1 MLAVLQLLA
10 DCLTIVVAAQLGN
23 KFTGE
28 VQAAFQ
34 KFLAVVVSSLGRHHK
49 MVEWTDFER
58 DTIQDIF
65 SRIEYDVVG
74 PAALARCLV
83 VYPWTQRYFG
93 GFGNLYNA
101 AAIKGNPM
109 VSKHGTTILHGLER
123 AVKNM
128 DDIKNTYTELSVLHS
143 EKLHVDPDNF
153 KLLADCLTIVV
164 AAQLGNEFTGEVQA
178 AFQKFLAV
186 VVSSL
191 GRQYH

>member
-1 MLAVLQLLA
+1 
-10 DCLTIVVAAQLGN
+10 
-23 KFTGE
+23 
-28 VQAAFQ
+28 
-34 KFLAVVVSSLGRHHK
+34 

-58 DTIQDIF
+58 ATIQDIF
-65 SRIEYDVVG
+65 SKMDYDDVG
-74 PAALARCLV
+74 PAALSRCLV

-93 GFGNLYNA
+93 NFGNLYNA
-101 AAIKGNPM
+101 AAIISNPM
-109 VSKHGTTILHGLER
+109 IANHGKVVLHGLDR

-128 DDIKNTYTELSVLHS
+128 DNIKETYAELSVLHS

-153 KLLADCLTIVV
+153 KLLSDCLTIVV
-164 AAQLGNEFTGEVQA
+164 AARMGAAFTGDVQA

>member
-1 MLAVLQLLA
+1 MPENSVSADLQ
-10 DCLTIVVAAQLGN
+10 
-23 KFTGE
+23 TG
-28 VQAAFQ
+28 
-34 KFLAVVVSSLGRHHK
+34 SDK

-58 DTIQDIF
+58 DTIKDIF

-83 VYPWTQRYFG
+83 VYPWTQRYFS

-109 VSKHGTTILHGLER
+109 VSKHGTTIMHGLDR
-123 AVKNM
+123 AVKNL
-128 DDIKNTYTELSVLHS
+128 DDIENTYTELSVLHS

-164 AAQLGNEFTGEVQA
+164 AAQLGKEFTGEVQA

>member
-1 MLAVLQLLA
+1 
-10 DCLTIVVAAQLGN
+10 
-23 KFTGE
+23 
-28 VQAAFQ
+28 
-34 KFLAVVVSSLGRHHK
+34 

-58 DTIQDIF
+58 ATIKDIF
-65 SRIEYDVVG
+65 SKIDTGAVG
-74 PAALARCLV
+74 SAALARCLI

-93 GFGNLYNA
+93 SFGNLYNA
-101 AAIKGNPM
+101 AAITSNPK
-109 VSKHGTTILHGLER
+109 VAAHGKVVMGGLEK

-128 DDIKNTYTELSVLHS
+128 DDIKNAFKDLSVLHS

-153 KLLADCLTIVV
+153 RLLADCLTIVV
-164 AAQLGNEFTGEVQA
+164 AGQLGKGFTGDVQA

>member
-1 MLAVLQLLA
+1 
-10 DCLTIVVAAQLGN
+10 
-23 KFTGE
+23 
-28 VQAAFQ
+28 
-34 KFLAVVVSSLGRHHK
+34 
-49 MVEWTDFER
+49 MVEWSDFER
-58 DTIQDIF
+58 ATIQDIF
-65 SRIEYDVVG
+65 GKMDYDDVG
-74 PAALARCLV
+74 PAALSRCLV

-101 AAIKGNPM
+101 AAIASNPM
-109 VSKHGTTILHGLER
+109 VAAHGKVVLRGLDR
-123 AVKNM
+123 AVRNM
-128 DDIKNTYTELSVLHS
+128 DDIKGTYAELSVLHS

-164 AAQLGNEFTGEVQA
+164 AARMGKDFTGEVQA

>member
-1 MLAVLQLLA
+1 MFALEICALTLSFFEFQVMRFFIRLL
-10 DCLTIVVAAQLGN
+10 
-23 KFTGE
+23 
-28 VQAAFQ
+28 
-34 KFLAVVVSSLGRHHK
+34 
-49 MVEWTDFER
+49 
-58 DTIQDIF
+58 
-65 SRIEYDVVG
+65 
-74 PAALARCLV
+74 RCLV

-101 AAIKGNPM
+101 EAIIANPM
-109 VSKHGTTILHGLER
+109 VANHGKVVLHGLDR

-128 DDIKNTYTELSVLHS
+128 DNIKETYAELSVLHS

-153 KLLADCLTIVV
+153 RLLADCLTIVV
-164 AAQLGNEFTGEVQA
+164 AARMGNDFTGDVQA

>member
-1 MLAVLQLLA
+1 
-10 DCLTIVVAAQLGN
+10 
-23 KFTGE
+23 
-28 VQAAFQ
+28 
-34 KFLAVVVSSLGRHHK
+34 

-58 DTIQDIF
+58 ATIQDIF
-65 SRIEYDVVG
+65 SKIDYEVVG
-74 PAALARCLV
+74 PAALNRCLV

-93 GFGNLYNA
+93 NFGNLYNA
-101 AAIKGNPM
+101 DAIISNPM
-109 VSKHGTTILHGLER
+109 VAKHGKTILHGLDR

-128 DDIKNTYTELSVLHS
+128 DDIKNTYAELSTLHS

-153 KLLADCLTIVV
+153 RLLSDCLTIVL
-164 AAQLGNEFTGEVQA
+164 AAQWGKDFTGDIQA